1 MNGGAAEAK
10 ERGVGALPASLSVR
24 GEYGRAAA
32 AWALR
37 AALRCWLY
45 LFNTKDC
52 TGRSETAVSCTP
64 PKLVSWVYNPAVY
77 LL

>member
-10 ERGVGALPASLSVR
+10 ERGVGALPASLAVR

-37 AALRCWLY
+37 AALRCWLCAAGCAGCSSDGPV
-45 LFNTKDC
+45 TD
-52 TGRSETAVSCTP
+52 GQTP
-64 PKLVSWVYNPAVY
+64 VCF
-77 LL
+77 